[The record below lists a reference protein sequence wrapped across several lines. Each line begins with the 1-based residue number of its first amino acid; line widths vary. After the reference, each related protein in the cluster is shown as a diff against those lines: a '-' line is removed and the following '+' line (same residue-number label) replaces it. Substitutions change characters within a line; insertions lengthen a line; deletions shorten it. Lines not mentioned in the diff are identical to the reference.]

1 MSQIKFSIKIVAF
14 ILKLLWEFEA
24 IETPGENRNLFKNIT
39 ASIFLV
45 ALLKQTNKNQ
55 LIMEIIL
62 NHQRFFTY

>member
-24 IETPGENRNLFKNIT
+24 IETPGENCNLSKNIT

-45 ALLKQTNKNQ
+45 ALLEQTNKNQ

-62 NHQRFFTY
+62 NHQRFVT